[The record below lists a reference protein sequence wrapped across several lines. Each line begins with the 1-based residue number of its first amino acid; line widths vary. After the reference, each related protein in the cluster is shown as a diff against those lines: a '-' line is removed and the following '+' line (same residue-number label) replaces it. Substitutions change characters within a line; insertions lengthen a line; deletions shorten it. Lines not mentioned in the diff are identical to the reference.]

1 MEFGTLFKFTSFE
14 IMFCAVSYHNVT
26 LMKDWM
32 GFETGTEIYRVDVC
46 MEKGLVDFIDSNESV
61 IMSGKFA

>member
-1 MEFGTLFKFTSFE
+1 MEFGTLFKYKSFE
-14 IMFCAVSYHNVT
+14 IMFCAVSYYNVT
-26 LMKDWM
+26 LMKNWM

-61 IMSGKFA
+61 IMSGKF